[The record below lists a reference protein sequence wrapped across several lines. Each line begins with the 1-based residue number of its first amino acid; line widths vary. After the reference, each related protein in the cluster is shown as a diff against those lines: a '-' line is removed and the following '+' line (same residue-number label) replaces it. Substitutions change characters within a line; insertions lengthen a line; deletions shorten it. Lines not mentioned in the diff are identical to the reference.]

1 MGWRQENSWEHPAS
15 SSPFP
20 LPSSFPKFILKKEM
34 TDKPWPESSEFHC
47 IWHNTRWRSQLHLY
61 PKGLKGG
68 KENYI
73 GKKNVPQECER
84 KRKLSEKSYECT
96 GATGSQV
103 KKMEWSLTKSHI
115 CISSQTNIME
125 LKMQDK
131 INGMKRETTIWNNL
145 EEGKYRF
152 GNIEF
157 ILN

>member
-1 MGWRQENSWEHPAS
+1 M
-15 SSPFP
+15 
-20 LPSSFPKFILKKEM
+20 
-34 TDKPWPESSEFHC
+34 
-47 IWHNTRWRSQLHLY
+47 
-61 PKGLKGG
+61 
-68 KENYI
+68 
-73 GKKNVPQECER
+73 PQECER